1 MCDREQLLKGMEQL
15 DLIIA
20 DHAVDKLL
28 RYCQELQKWSR
39 KINLIAR
46 DTPAAEIVEKHFLDS
61 LTLLPLLH
69 RHGRPGASL
78 LDVGS
83 GAGFPGLVLAAALPE
98 LHVTLLEPRQKRTA
112 FLRHIVRT
120 LALSNV
126 QVREE
131 RLEPGQTLPEPFTFI
146 TSRAVAA
153 PAEFLAL
160 LEKSIGPETL
170 VILMQAEE
178 NQQFLSH
185 CPNWEFVDSVQFRLP
200 FSQHPRSLTAV
211 RRQKLVSAH
220 FR

>member
-1 MCDREQLLKGMEQL
+1 MCDREQLLNGMEQL
-15 DLIIA
+15 NLSIA
-20 DHAVDKLL
+20 DHAVAKLL
-28 RYCQELQKWSR
+28 RYCQELQKWSQ

-69 RHGRPGASL
+69 RHSGPSASL

-98 LHVTLLEPRQKRTA
+98 LRVTLLEPRQKRTA
-112 FLRHIVRT
+112 FLRHVIRT
-120 LALSNV
+120 LALGNV

-131 RLEPGQTLPEPFTFI
+131 RLEPGQSLPEQFTFI

-153 PAEFLAL
+153 PAAFLAL
-160 LEKSIGPETL
+160 LEQSVGSETL

-178 NQQFLSH
+178 EHQFLAQ
-185 CPNWEFVDSVQFRLP
+185 CPNWQLADNLQLKLP
-200 FSQHPRSLTAV
+200 FSKHPRSLTAV
-211 RRQKLVSAH
+211 RRQG
-220 FR
+220 